1 MVPDIDTLTAMI
13 RARQIGDRRLLV
25 AIAGAPAS
33 GKSTLSERLHH
44 HLGGDEA
51 GAVVVPMDGYHF
63 DDAILSARG
72 VLPRK
77 GAPETFDTGG
87 FKRTLEAIRTDDDDV
102 YVPVFDRHLELSR
115 GSARCVS
122 QRHRIVLVEGNYL
135 LLNQSPWD
143 QLASLFDLTLFI
155 DTPLAVLEK
164 RLVQRWLDH
173 GHDQPSARQ
182 KALDNDIP
190 NARTVAEYSKFG
202 TAIIINNA

>member
-1 MVPDIDTLTAMI
+1 MTPDIDTLTAMI
-13 RARQIGDRRLLV
+13 RDKRIGDRRLLV

-51 GAVVVPMDGYHF
+51 GAVVMPMDGYHF

-72 VLPRK
+72 LLPRK

-87 FKRTLEAIRTDDDDV
+87 FKRTLDAIRDDIDDV
-102 YVPVFDRHLELSR
+102 YVPVFDRNLELSR

-122 QRHRIVLVEGNYL
+122 QSHRIVLIEGNYL
-135 LLNQSPWD
+135 LLNQSPWN
-143 QLASLFDLTLFI
+143 QLAGLFDLTLFI
-155 DTPLAVLEK
+155 DIPLPVLER

-173 GHDQPSARQ
+173 GHDEPSARQ
-182 KALDNDIP
+182 KASDNDIP
-190 NARTVAEYSKFG
+190 NAHTVKKSSILADITI
-202 TAIIINNA
+202 TAA

>member
-1 MVPDIDTLTAMI
+1 MTPDIETLTAMI
-13 RARQIGDRRLLV
+13 RDKRIGDRRLLV

-72 VLPRK
+72 LLPRK

-87 FKRTLEAIRTDDDDV
+87 FKRTLDAIRDDIDDV
-102 YVPVFDRHLELSR
+102 YVPVFDRNLELSR

-122 QRHRIVLVEGNYL
+122 RGHRTVLIEGNYL
-135 LLNQSPWD
+135 LLNQSPWN
-143 QLASLFDLTLFI
+143 QLAGLFDLTLFI
-155 DTPLAVLEK
+155 DIPLPVLER

-173 GHDQPSARQ
+173 GHDEPAARQ
-182 KALDNDIP
+182 KASDNDIP
-190 NARTVAEYSKFG
+190 NAHTVQKSSILADITI
-202 TAIIINNA
+202 TAA

>member
-1 MVPDIDTLTAMI
+1 MTPDIDTLIALI
-13 RARQIGDRRLLV
+13 RDKQIGDRRLLV

-63 DDAILSARG
+63 DDAILSERG
-72 VLPRK
+72 LLPRK

-87 FKRTLEAIRTDDDDV
+87 FKRTLDAIRDDIDDV

-122 QRHRIVLVEGNYL
+122 QSHRIVLVEGNYL
-135 LLNQSPWD
+135 LLSRSPWD
-143 QLASLFDLTLFI
+143 QLAGLFDLTLFI
-155 DTPLAVLEK
+155 DIPLPVLER

-173 GHDQPSARQ
+173 GHDEPSARQ
-182 KALDNDIP
+182 KASDNDIH
-190 NARTVAEYSKFG
+190 NAHTVQKGSVLADITI
-202 TAIIINNA
+202 TAA

>member
-1 MVPDIDTLTAMI
+1 MTPDIDTLTAMI
-13 RARQIGDRRLLV
+13 RDKQIGDRRLLV

-63 DDAILSARG
+63 DDAILSERG
-72 VLPRK
+72 LLPRK

-87 FKRTLEAIRTDDDDV
+87 FKRTLDAIRDDIDDV

-115 GSARCVS
+115 GSARCVTQS
-122 QRHRIVLVEGNYL
+122 HRIVLVEGNYL
-135 LLNQSPWD
+135 LLSRSPWN

-155 DTPLAVLEK
+155 DIPLPVLER

-173 GHDQPSARQ
+173 GHDEPSARQ
-182 KALDNDIP
+182 KASDNDIH
-190 NARTVAEYSKFG
+190 NAHTVQKGSVLADITI
-202 TAIIINNA
+202 TAA

>member
-1 MVPDIDTLTAMI
+1 MTPDIDTLTAMI
-13 RARQIGDRRLLV
+13 RDKRIGDRRLLV

-63 DDAILSARG
+63 DDAILSKRG
-72 VLPRK
+72 LLSRK

-87 FKRTLEAIRTDDDDV
+87 FKRTLDAIREDIDDV
-102 YVPVFDRHLELSR
+102 YVPVFDRNLELSR

-122 QRHRIVLVEGNYL
+122 RSHRIVLIEGNYL
-135 LLNQSPWD
+135 LLNQSPWN
-143 QLASLFDLTLFI
+143 QLAGLFDLTLVI
-155 DTPLAVLEK
+155 DIPLPVLES

-173 GHDQPSARQ
+173 GHDEPAARQ
-182 KALDNDIP
+182 KASGNDIP
-190 NARTVAEYSKFG
+190 NAHTVQKSSILADITI
-202 TAIIINNA
+202 TAA

>member
-1 MVPDIDTLTAMI
+1 MTPDIDTLTAMI
-13 RARQIGDRRLLV
+13 RDRQIGDRRLLV

-72 VLPRK
+72 LLPRK

-122 QRHRIVLVEGNYL
+122 RSHRIVLVEGNYL
-135 LLNQSPWD
+135 LLNQSPWN
-143 QLASLFDLTLFI
+143 QLAGLFDLTLFI

-182 KALDNDIP
+182 KALGNDIP
-190 NARTVAEYSKFG
+190 NARTVAEHSKLG

>member
-13 RARQIGDRRLLV
+13 RDRQIGDRRLLV

-72 VLPRK
+72 LLPRK

-87 FKRTLEAIRTDDDDV
+87 FKRTLQAIRTDDDDV

-122 QRHRIVLVEGNYL
+122 RSHRIVLVEGNYL
-135 LLNQSPWD
+135 LLNQSPWC
-143 QLASLFDLTLFI
+143 QLTGLFDLTLFI
-155 DTPLAVLEK
+155 DTPLAILEK
-164 RLVQRWLDH
+164 RLVQRWIDH
-173 GHDQPSARQ
+173 GHDPQSARQ

-190 NARTVAEYSKFG
+190 NAHTVQHTSILADI
-202 TAIIINNA
+202 TITPA

>member
-1 MVPDIDTLTAMI
+1 MTPDIDILTAMI
-13 RARQIGDRRLLV
+13 RDRQIGDRRLLV

-63 DDAILSARG
+63 DDAILYARG
-72 VLPRK
+72 LLPRK

-122 QRHRIVLVEGNYL
+122 RSHRIVLVEGNYL
-135 LLNQSPWD
+135 LLNQSPWN

-164 RLVQRWLDH
+164 RLFQRWLDH

-190 NARTVAEYSKFG
+190 NARTVAEYSKSG

>member
-1 MVPDIDTLTAMI
+1 MTPDIDILTAMI
-13 RARQIGDRRLLV
+13 RDRQIGDRRLLV

-72 VLPRK
+72 LLPRK

-122 QRHRIVLVEGNYL
+122 KRHRIVLVEGNYL
-135 LLNQSPWD
+135 LLNQSPWN
-143 QLASLFDLTLFI
+143 QLAGLFDLTLFI

-164 RLVQRWLDH
+164 RLFQRWLDH

-190 NARTVAEYSKFG
+190 NARTVAEYSKSG

>member
-1 MVPDIDTLTAMI
+1 MTPDIDTLTAMI
-13 RARQIGDRRLLV
+13 RDRQIGDRRLLV

-33 GKSTLSERLHH
+33 GKSTLSERLHR

-72 VLPRK
+72 LLPRK

-87 FKRTLEAIRTDDDDV
+87 FKRTLEAIRADDDDV

-122 QRHRIVLVEGNYL
+122 QSHRIVLVEGNYL
-135 LLNQSPWD
+135 LLNQSPWN
-143 QLASLFDLTLFI
+143 QLASLFDLTVF
-155 DTPLAVLEK
+155 LEVPK
-164 RLVQRWLDH
+164 DILEQRLIERWLNH
-173 GHDQPSARQ
+173 GHDPQSARV
-182 KALDNDIP
+182 KASGNDIP
-190 NARTVAEYSKFG
+190 NARTVAQNSIPADI
-202 TAIIINNA
+202 TISVC

>member
-1 MVPDIDTLTAMI
+1 MTPDIDTLIALI
-13 RARQIGDRRLLV
+13 RDKQIGDRRLLV

-44 HLGGDEA
+44 HLGGDEV

-72 VLPRK
+72 LLPRK

-87 FKRTLEAIRTDDDDV
+87 FKRTLDAIRADDDDV

-122 QRHRIVLVEGNYL
+122 QSHRIVLVEGNYL
-135 LLNQSPWD
+135 LLSRSPWN

-155 DTPLAVLEK
+155 DIPLPVLER

-173 GHDQPSARQ
+173 GHDEPSARR
-182 KALDNDIP
+182 KASDNDIP
-190 NARTVAEYSKFG
+190 NAHTVQKSSILADVTI
-202 TAIIINNA
+202 TAA